1 MKIRKA
7 GDYAE
12 NDGRKENQ
20 ILRPQTRHKPVVGM
34 SIEAG
39 GFEVQVAG
47 DPYPIKSRL
56 EFYCSPHG
64 TILRD

>member
-1 MKIRKA
+1 
-7 GDYAE
+7 
-12 NDGRKENQ
+12 
-20 ILRPQTRHKPVVGM
+20 M